1 MFPIVIN
8 VLIFVSAVFSIVG
21 DRTNNRVG
29 HYIFKPFTMLL
40 IIGAA
45 LSNGLPDTLFTQC
58 LLIGLLLSLC
68 GDVFLML
75 PKDRF
80 VAGLAS
86 FLLAHIAY
94 LVAFFQLYQISV
106 TWGWVAILAII
117 VVAFYRL
124 LSPTLG
130 QLKIPVMVYIAAIIA
145 MLWMAGELYFT
156 QASNLHLLLLV
167 GAIIFAVSDS
177 ALAWNKFKQPF
188 KGAQWV
194 ILLTYFAAQSLF
206 GQALLM
212 S

>member
-1 MFPIVIN
+1 
-8 VLIFVSAVFSIVG
+8 
-21 DRTNNRVG
+21 
-29 HYIFKPFTMLL
+29 
-40 IIGAA
+40 
-45 LSNGLPDTLFTQC
+45 
-58 LLIGLLLSLC
+58 
-68 GDVFLML
+68 ML

>member
-1 MFPIVIN
+1 
-8 VLIFVSAVFSIVG
+8 
-21 DRTNNRVG
+21 
-29 HYIFKPFTMLL
+29 MLL

-45 LSNGLPDTLFTQC
+45 LSNGLPETLFTQC
-58 LLIGLLLSLC
+58 LLVGLLLSFC

-94 LVAFFQLYQISV
+94 LVAFFQLYQLNFS
-106 TWGWVAILAII
+106 WGWVAILAVIA
-117 VVAFYRL
+117 VTFYRL
-124 LSPTLG
+124 LSPVLG
-130 QLKIPVMVYIAAIIA
+130 ELKMPVMVYIGAIVA
-145 MLWMAGELYFT
+145 MLWMAGELYFA
-156 QASNLHLLLLV
+156 QASNLHLLLMV

-188 KGAQWV
+188 KSAQWV

-206 GQALLM
+206 GQALFM